1 MKPYEKGNMTA
12 DMIAR
17 IVKDGRNAI
26 DSVFTE
32 LMDKMHIQG
41 ICVYAGDDMACVKK
55 YGKYGNHP
63 QYAALMG
70 NDKYLSLFNENGI
83 NVINNITSL
92 AMDFTIYIRC

>member
-63 QYAALMG
+63 QYAALMEMI
-70 NDKYLSLFNENGI
+70 NIFPYLMRMELMLSI
-83 NVINNITSL
+83 I
-92 AMDFTIYIRC
+92 

>member
-41 ICVYAGDDMACVKK
+41 ICVYAVMTWHVSRSMANRKSPAICRT
-55 YGKYGNHP
+55 YGNE
-63 QYAALMG
+63 
-70 NDKYLSLFNENGI
+70 KYLSLFNVEWN
-83 NVINNITSL
+83 
-92 AMDFTIYIRC
+92 